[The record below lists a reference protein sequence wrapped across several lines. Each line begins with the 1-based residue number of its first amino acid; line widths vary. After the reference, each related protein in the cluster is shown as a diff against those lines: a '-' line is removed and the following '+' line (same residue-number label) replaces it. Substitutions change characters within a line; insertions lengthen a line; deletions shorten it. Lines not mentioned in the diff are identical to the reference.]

1 MKKIDTLIR
10 LHKFELDE
18 KRRALQ
24 ELETHMM
31 RIIEARQRLDQ
42 ELIEEQNTASQA
54 LELGMTYAGYAQK
67 FIARRA
73 KLEEDIANMRV
84 EVEKAEIIVQMAF
97 QELKKYEITA
107 ERQAAAEKYESDRR
121 EQSELD
127 EAGITRHHRKNKS

>member
-67 FIARRA
+67 FIERRA

-97 QELKKYEITA
+97 QELKKFEITA

-127 EAGITRHHRKNKS
+127 EAGINRHHRKNKD